1 MIETNVRIIN
11 RIGQFVPTQVMIP
24 ENLAKIANG
33 VNRMCDAG
41 IFEFKPHLK
50 IERDI
55 FTLCVDTTGAKRE
68 VINQVK
74 EIAIENGCEVS
85 ENSCF
90 HWLNIRNKK
99 EDISKYFEGD
109 D

>member
-1 MIETNVRIIN
+1 MIKTNVKIIDKT
-11 RIGQFVPTQVMIP
+11 GFFVPAKVMIP

-50 IERDI
+50 VERDI
-55 FTLCVDTTGAKRE
+55 FTLCINTTGVKRE

-74 EIAIENGCEVS
+74 EIAIENKCEVS
-85 ENSCF
+85 ENTCF
-90 HWLNIRNKK
+90 HWLNVHNKK
-99 EDISKYFEGD
+99 EDISKYFNE
-109 D
+109 